1 MKSHKKGVLWLDSD
15 YVVAH
20 CCLAKN
26 CGRINEQNIESKGD
40 MTKTRGM
47 IISDLNDFL

>member
-15 YVVAH
+15 HVVAH

-26 CGRINEQNIESKGD
+26 CGRINEQNIQHKGEI
-40 MTKTRGM
+40 TKTMVM
-47 IISDLNDFL
+47 IFSDINDCL